1 MEENPRMGT
10 FAGASA
16 QCKGALG
23 RKALLSDRG
32 LSCTIKLESDIELRC
47 HSANKFLKVL
57 KCPFGF
63 FWASALIQHDGCL
76 RPALNCGERRLG
88 ENGGHALPSTIVKDL
103 CRLSIHFVRPILLKY
118 FEEGVVPSQS
128 GGKHARAWELQ
139 SPCEEGR
146 EAKRFEGK
154 GP

>member
-1 MEENPRMGT
+1 MP
-10 FAGASA
+10 
-16 QCKGALG
+16 LW
-23 RKALLSDRG
+23 
-32 LSCTIKLESDIELRC
+32 
-47 HSANKFLKVL
+47 
-57 KCPFGF
+57 F

-76 RPALNCGERRLG
+76 RPALDCGERRLG

>member
-1 MEENPRMGT
+1 
-10 FAGASA
+10 
-16 QCKGALG
+16 
-23 RKALLSDRG
+23 
-32 LSCTIKLESDIELRC
+32 
-47 HSANKFLKVL
+47 
-57 KCPFGF
+57 
-63 FWASALIQHDGCL
+63 
-76 RPALNCGERRLG
+76 
-88 ENGGHALPSTIVKDL
+88 VKDL